1 MNNPL
6 FEAISSEEK
15 LYERFLRE
23 GVPDDLKGYS
33 TMPGQVDFVISQNQT
48 GYLYRGNSNFAA
60 LFAEGLAKAVQSA
73 IRVAEG

>member
-1 MNNPL
+1 
-6 FEAISSEEK
+6 
-15 LYERFLRE
+15 
-23 GVPDDLKGYS
+23 
-33 TMPGQVDFVISQNQT
+33 MPGQVDFVISQNQT